1 MQARRAFTLVE
12 VLVVIG
18 IITVLIG
25 ILLPVVSKA
34 RASANRVACAAQLR
48 ELGNVFQMYLTAS
61 KGRLPA
67 LNPLPAVAGFNA
79 GVPLWDAFE
88 PQTKLGLSP
97 SNYLRSRGN
106 VWRCPA
112 DHLISNDVPLSVN
125 ASWADNYYDAYGVS
139 YEYNYWMN
147 DNYGFATARNGRMQ
161 PPNSQFRQALDDARS
176 SRFRSTPANQ
186 FRVFNDLTYFHG
198 RKGTVGN
205 MNFLFADWHVSD
217 LDGQA
222 SGKTVIAGGA

>member
-1 MQARRAFTLVE
+1 MRVRRAFTLVE

-18 IITVLIG
+18 IIAILVG
-25 ILLPVVSKA
+25 ILLPVVSRA

-48 ELGNVFQMYLTAS
+48 DLGNVFQMYLTAN

-67 LNPLPAVAGFNA
+67 LNPFPAVAGFHA
-79 GVPLWDAFE
+79 GASLWDAFE
-88 PQTKLGLSP
+88 PQTKLGLNA
-97 SNYLRSRGN
+97 SNYLSSRGN

-112 DHLISNDVPLSVN
+112 DRLIANDVQLLAN
-125 ASWADNYYDAYGVS
+125 SWAETYYDAYGVS

-147 DNYGFATARNGRMQ
+147 DNYGFATARDGKMQ
-161 PPNSQFRQALDDARS
+161 PPNSQFRQALVDARNG
-176 SRFRSTPANQ
+176 RFRSIPADQ
-186 FRVFNDLTYFHG
+186 FRIFNDLTYYHG
-198 RKGTVGN
+198 RKGVAGN

-217 LDGQA
+217 LDGQS